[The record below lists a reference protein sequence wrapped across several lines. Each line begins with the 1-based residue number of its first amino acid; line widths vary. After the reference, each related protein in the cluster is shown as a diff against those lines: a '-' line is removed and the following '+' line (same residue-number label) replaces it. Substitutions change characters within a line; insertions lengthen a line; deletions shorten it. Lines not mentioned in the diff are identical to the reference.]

1 MLSHAIRSC
10 LNFSQY
16 KFHEEFFEKTFI
28 QLDFT
33 DVYESSCYFLLIFKP

>member
-16 KFHEEFFEKTFI
+16 KFQEEFSKKRLSNWI
-28 QLDFT
+28 
-33 DVYESSCYFLLIFKP
+33 LLMFMKAAAIFY